1 MFSFLAMTASLRLVR
16 RFCSRLSVR
25 SFMWGKFA
33 RMTLSSWGQISSD
46 VEPDRVAIFTRY
58 RGGCDR

>member
-46 VEPDRVAIFTRY
+46 VEPDKVAIFTR
-58 RGGCDR
+58 